1 MKYVSFENALEVQV
15 GGHFYSFTV
24 GNYYVE
30 DELADFIVANYH
42 DRGARFGTLPSEG
55 GPEPLPLP
63 EPEAEAG
70 ESEPAAEPDADAN
83 TPDKPSTRRS
93 RSRTS

>member
-15 GGHFYSFTV
+15 GGHFYSFAV
-24 GNYYVE
+24 GNYHVE
-30 DELADFIVANYH
+30 DELADIIVVNYH
-42 DRGARFGTLPSEG
+42 NRGARFGTLPSEG

-70 ESEPAAEPDADAN
+70 ESEPVAEPDADAIV
-83 TPDKPSTRRS
+83 PDKSSTRRA